1 MSEINNKEQY
11 ERLKEGLTKT
21 RKKETKGG
29 AKTNE
34 GRLNSR
40 RQNDREEKEE
50 GGKTGE
56 EDEDEAGISGAGGG

>member
-1 MSEINNKEQY
+1 MSEINNKELY
-11 ERLKEGLTKT
+11 ERL
-21 RKKETKGG
+21 RKDRQRRRKETKGG

-50 GGKTGE
+50 GGKNG
-56 EDEDEAGISGAGGG
+56 